1 MFPLFFLG
9 LQFGH
14 FAGFHTKFLYL
25 HLVPPST
32 TLRFLKG
39 KVIPALVM
47 KAYKGSRGIVSFT
60 LHLGARWK

>member
-14 FAGFHTKFLYL
+14 FAGFHTKFLHS

-32 TLRFLKG
+32 TVRFLKG
-39 KVIPALVM
+39 KVILAHAV
-47 KAYKGSRGIVSFT
+47 KAYKGSRGVVSST
-60 LHLGARWK
+60 LNLGARWK